1 MKYCIKCGLPETYP
15 KIKIDAEGVCCFCR
29 FYEAHQAQLDDYD
42 SLHRQFLS
50 EIEKAKEKARENGS
64 PYDCIVGLSGGKDGA
79 YLICQLKKVY
89 GMRVLAY
96 TFDNG
101 FSTDFGRQNC
111 EKLKRAMDIDHIY
124 ISMKDSELC
133 KFYRA
138 ALKVTRNFCSI
149 CFHFMHYHSHLLAS
163 RFGIPLIVNGRTRSQ
178 IYQNACEMKGLEPFE
193 LSRSLKAFEYQMFGR
208 LLDKLDGRSC
218 VDFLPEAEVSSLSYF
233 TYHKVT
239 DEEKMAYLEKEIGWE
254 RPKNA
259 KPHADCWAHEAA
271 EKLFLDKNG
280 FPLRTSEMAQMVRSR
295 EMDLEEAAR
304 ILKKDRTLY
313 QSPDPAL
320 MEKFYQRVGM
330 KPL

>member
-1 MKYCIKCGLPETYP
+1 MEHCIKCGLPKTYP
-15 KIKIDAEGVCCFCR
+15 KIKMDQEGVCCFCR
-29 FYEAHQAQLDDYD
+29 FYEKHQQNLDDYN
-42 SLHRQFLS
+42 SLHRQFLA
-50 EIEKAKEKARENGS
+50 EIEKAKEKARKNHA

-79 YLICQLKKVY
+79 YLICQLRKVY

-111 EKLKRAMDIDHIY
+111 ERLKKAMDIDHIY
-124 ISMKDSELC
+124 ISMKDSELR

-178 IYQNACEMKGLEPFE
+178 IYQNACEEKGLEPFE
-193 LSRSLKAFEYQMFGR
+193 LSHSLKEFEYQMFGR
-208 LLDKLDGRSC
+208 LLDKLDGQSC
-218 VDFLPEAEVSSLSYF
+218 VVFLPEAEVTSLSYF
-233 TYHKVT
+233 TYHQVT

-280 FPLRTSEMAQMVRSR
+280 FPLRTGELAQMVRSK
-295 EMDLEEAAR
+295 ELSPEKAEEILLE
-304 ILKKDRTLY
+304 DRRLY
-313 QSPDPAL
+313 DSPDPAL
-320 MEKFYQRVGM
+320 MARFYERVGM

>member
-1 MKYCIKCGLPETYP
+1 MKYCVKCGLPESYP
-15 KIKIDAEGVCCFCR
+15 KIRLDAEGVCSFCR
-29 FYEAHQAQLDDYD
+29 FYEQHQAGLDDYE
-42 SLHRQFLS
+42 SLHRLFLA
-50 EIEKAKEKARENGS
+50 EIEKAKEKARQNRS

-111 EKLKRAMDIDHIY
+111 ERLKKAMDIDHIY
-124 ISMKDSELC
+124 ISMKDSELT

-178 IYQNACEMKGLEPFE
+178 IYQNALEEKGLEPFE
-193 LSRSLKAFEYQMFGR
+193 LSHSLKAFEYQMFGR
-208 LLDKLDGRSC
+208 LLDKLEGNSC
-218 VDFLPEAEVSSLSYF
+218 VDFLPGAEVTSLSYF
-233 TYHKVT
+233 TYHKVS

-259 KPHADCWAHEAA
+259 KPHADCWAHAAA

-280 FPLRTSEMAQMVRSR
+280 FPLRAGELAQMVRSGELSLEDSR
-295 EMDLEEAAR
+295 KILEE
-304 ILKKDRTLY
+304 DRRLY
-313 QSPDPAL
+313 QSPDPEVLDAL
-320 MEKFYQRVGM
+320 FERVGM
-330 KPL
+330 K